1 MNLKEEMFRKSIG
14 EKQAALLQRQ
24 APQIYEAELE
34 EYILPDYIE
43 YNLFGRKIYSPEM
56 AEE

>member
-1 MNLKEEMFRKSIG
+1 MSIKEEMFRKSIG
-14 EKQAALLQRQ
+14 EKQATLLQRL
-24 APQIYEAELE
+24 APQVYEAELE
-34 EYILPDYIE
+34 EYILPDYIK